1 MRLFPALIAA
11 TACLS
16 ALAAE
21 PEWKPLFDGKSTEGW
36 IQRGGKAK
44 YTVEDGCIVGTSV
57 AGTPNSFLC
66 PPDDY
71 ANFVLEYEYKVDP
84 ELNSGVQFRSL
95 SLPEYHNG
103 QVHGYQCEIDN
114 DPKKARFW
122 AAGIYEEG
130 ARGWLCP
137 MKDDKEAGKAFTEQG
152 AKITKVADWNK
163 VRIEARGSDI
173 KTFFNGEPRA
183 TLKDDKTA
191 RGFIGFQVHGI
202 GNDKSH
208 EGKQVR
214 WRNLRIRSP
223 GRRAGGTSSGFAF
236 APASRGVGVSARA
249 QAQATPTGRHLR
261 PRKPITFP

>member
-11 TACLS
+11 TACFS
-16 ALAAE
+16 AFAAE

-36 IQRGGKAK
+36 IQRGGKAR

-66 PPDDY
+66 PPDEY

-95 SLPEYHNG
+95 SLPEYNKG

-152 AKITKVADWNK
+152 AKITKVDDWNK

-191 RGFIGFQVHGI
+191 KGFIGLQVHGI
-202 GNDKSH
+202 GNNKAH
-208 EGKQVR
+208 EGKQVH
-214 WRNLRIRSP
+214 WRNLRIQ
-223 GRRAGGTSSGFAF
+223 
-236 APASRGVGVSARA
+236 V
-249 QAQATPTGRHLR
+249 LD
-261 PRKPITFP
+261 